1 MASLRP
7 LTLSFALLISLSGC
21 AGLINGNPAKLDNR
35 FKANE
40 DSKKAL
46 EKVGP
51 TIEGVNEALL
61 KSAEAAEKKGNYTDA
76 ANYYV
81 QLLDKEPTNKVYLLG
96 LGDALRKN
104 GAYTPAIRTYE
115 RLRKEDDQEYYAKGL
130 EGIGLSL
137 MAQGEYEAAG
147 DRFSQ
152 VMELD
157 GKQWRTV
164 NAIGILFT
172 IREMYS
178 EARQYFDEA
187 LSLEPNNVSVLNNYA
202 LMEALAKDYDASL
215 RRFREAASAAA
226 TNANELKRVELNQ
239 ALVLAIKGDLEGAR
253 QLNQKHLKEPQV
265 LNNMGYYS
273 HITKDDKMAKSYL
286 NMALTNSPKY
296 YDKAWKNLNALDK
309 LAGRAGGKAP
319 TKLHA
324 DPAPAAPAAPA
335 Q

>member
-1 MASLRP
+1 
-7 LTLSFALLISLSGC
+7 
-21 AGLINGNPAKLDNR
+21 
-35 FKANE
+35 
-40 DSKKAL
+40 
-46 EKVGP
+46 
-51 TIEGVNEALL
+51 
-61 KSAEAAEKKGNYTDA
+61 
-76 ANYYV
+76 
-81 QLLDKEPTNKVYLLG
+81 
-96 LGDALRKN
+96 
-104 GAYTPAIRTYE
+104 
-115 RLRKEDDQEYYAKGL
+115 
-130 EGIGLSL
+130 

-157 GKQWRTV
+157 AKQWRTV

-172 IREMYS
+172 IREMYG

-202 LMEALAKDYDASL
+202 LMEALAKDYDASM

-253 QLNQKHLKEPQV
+253 QLNLKHLKEPQV

-273 HITKDDKMAKSYL
+273 HLTKDDKMAKSYL

-309 LAGRAGGKAP
+309 LAGRAAGGKP
-319 TKLHA
+319 GVKQSS
-324 DPAPAAPAAPA
+324 PAPDAAPASAPAAAPA